1 MRFIMVGAGGVG
13 GLIGG
18 LLQRSGQE
26 VAFLARGRQL
36 QALREGGLHVQSPRG
51 TFHLARV
58 EASDDPAE
66 LPPGDVVLVAT
77 KGWQVPEVAPHL
89 VQLLRPDG
97 LAVPL
102 ENGVEAA
109 GHLTAALGEARVAGG
124 LCFLL
129 SRVEA
134 PGHIHHLG
142 EALRV
147 TVGERAGGTSSPRLE
162 ALCSALRAAQVDAEV
177 APDIDVALWDKLLFI
192 EPFGAVGAVTRAPAG
207 VFRSRRESRELL
219 VSAMDEVATLARARG
234 VSLPADAVAR
244 ALQIMDR
251 LPAEA
256 TASMQRDIM
265 SARPSELGDQTG
277 AVLRLARAAALAV
290 PVHAF
295 LWAALLPQEDAARRQ
310 EPPPLPPG
318 IR

>member
-1 MRFIMVGAGGVG
+1 MRFIMIGAGGVG

-36 QALREGGLHVQSPRG
+36 EALRQGGLHVESPRA
-51 TFHLARV
+51 TFHLQQV

-77 KGWQVPEVAPHL
+77 KGWQVPEVAPRL
-89 VQLLRPDG
+89 ARLLRPDG

-109 GHLTAALGEARVAGG
+109 GHLAAALGEARVAGG

-129 SRVEA
+129 SRLEA
-134 PGHIHHLG
+134 PGRILHQG
-142 EALRV
+142 VALKV
-147 TVGERAGGTSSPRLE
+147 TVGERGGGSSSPRLE
-162 ALCSALRAAQVDAEV
+162 ALCAALRAAQVDAEL
-177 APDIDVALWDKLLFI
+177 APDIDVALWNKLLFI
-192 EPFGAVGAVTRAPAG
+192 EPFGAVGATTRVPAG
-207 VFRSRRESRELL
+207 TFRARRESRELL

-234 VSLPADAVAR
+234 VRLPADAVAV
-244 ALQIMDR
+244 ALQTLDR

-265 SARPSELGDQTG
+265 AGRPSELGDQTG
-277 AVLRLARAAALAV
+277 AVLRLARDTGLAV

-310 EPPPLPPG
+310 EPQP
-318 IR
+318 

>member
-1 MRFIMVGAGGVG
+1 MRFIVVGAGGVG

-18 LLQRSGQE
+18 LLQQSGQQ

-51 TFHLARV
+51 TFHLPRI

-89 VQLLRPDG
+89 AQLLGPDG

-109 GHLTAALGEARVAGG
+109 GHLAAALGEGRVAGG

-129 SRVEA
+129 ARVES
-134 PGHIHHLG
+134 PGRILHLG
-142 EALRV
+142 ESLRV
-147 TVGERAGGTSSPRLE
+147 TVGERGGGPSSPRLE
-162 ALCSALRAAQVDAEV
+162 RLCSVLRAAHVDAEV
-177 APDIDVALWDKLLFI
+177 AADIDAALWDKLVFI
-192 EPFGAVGAVTRAPAG
+192 EPFGAVGAVTRSPAG

-219 VSAMDEVATLARARG
+219 VSAMEEVASLARVRG
-234 VSLPADAVAR
+234 VRLPADAVAR
-244 ALQIMDR
+244 ALQALDR

-265 SARPSELGDQTG
+265 AGRPSELGDQTG
-277 AVLRLARAAALAV
+277 AVMRLSRDAALAV

-295 LWAALLPQEDAARRQ
+295 LWAALLPQEDVARR
-310 EPPPLPPG
+310 
-318 IR
+318 

>member
-1 MRFIMVGAGGVG
+1 MRFIVVGAGGVG

-36 QALREGGLHVQSPRG
+36 QAMREGGLHVQSPRG
-51 TFHLARV
+51 AFHLPRI
-58 EASDDPAE
+58 EASDDPAA

-77 KGWQVPEVAPHL
+77 KGWQVPEVAPL
-89 VQLLRPDG
+89 LAQLLRPEG
-97 LAVPL
+97 VAVPL

-109 GHLTAALGEARVAGG
+109 GHLAAALGEGRVAGG

-129 SRVEA
+129 SRLEA
-134 PGHIHHLG
+134 PGRVQHQG

-147 TVGERAGGTSSPRLE
+147 TVGERGDSTASRRLD
-162 ALCSALRAAQVDAEV
+162 ALCALLRVAHVDAEV

-192 EPFGAVGAVTRAPAG
+192 EPFGAVGAVTRSPAG
-207 VFRSRRESRELL
+207 VFRTRRESRELL

-234 VSLPADAVAR
+234 VRLPSDAVAR
-244 ALQIMDR
+244 ALQAIDR

-256 TASMQRDIM
+256 TASMQRDLM
-265 SARPSELGDQTG
+265 SGRPSELGDQTG
-277 AVLRLARAAALAV
+277 AVLRLAREAALPV

-295 LWAALLPQEDAARRQ
+295 LWAALLPQEDAARR
-310 EPPPLPPG
+310 
-318 IR
+318 

>member
-1 MRFIMVGAGGVG
+1 MRFIIVGAGGVG

-36 QALREGGLHVQSPRG
+36 QAMREGGLHVQSPRG
-51 TFHLARV
+51 TFHLPRV
-58 EASDDPAE
+58 EVSDDPSA

-77 KGWQVPEVAPHL
+77 KGWQVPEVAPRL
-89 VQLLRPDG
+89 PPLLGPG
-97 LAVPL
+97 GVAIPL

-109 GHLTAALGEARVAGG
+109 GHLAAALGEGRVAGG

-129 SRVEA
+129 SRVEE
-134 PGHIHHLG
+134 PGRIQHVG

-147 TVGERAGGTSSPRLE
+147 TVGERGGGTSSRRLE
-162 ALCSALRAAQVDAEV
+162 ELCSVLRAAHVDAEV

-192 EPFGAVGAVTRAPAG
+192 EPFGAVGAVTRSPVG
-207 VFRSRRESRELL
+207 IFRTRRESRELL
-219 VSAMDEVATLARARG
+219 VSAMDEVATLARARR
-234 VSLPADAVAR
+234 VRLPADAVAR
-244 ALQIMDR
+244 AIQAMDR

-256 TASMQRDIM
+256 TASMQRDIL
-265 SARPSELGDQTG
+265 SGRPSELGDQTG
-277 AVLRLARAAALAV
+277 AVMRLARDAALAV

-295 LWAALLPQEDAARRQ
+295 LWAALLPQEDAARR
-310 EPPPLPPG
+310 
-318 IR
+318 

>member
-36 QALREGGLHVQSPRG
+36 QALREGGLHVQSPRA
-51 TFHLARV
+51 TFHLPRV
-58 EASDDPAE
+58 EASDDPAA

-77 KGWQVPEVAPHL
+77 KGWQVPEVAAGL
-89 VQLLRPDG
+89 ASLLKPDG
-97 LAVPL
+97 VAVPL

-109 GHLTAALGEARVAGG
+109 GHLAAALGEARVAGG

-134 PGHIHHLG
+134 PGRIQHMG

-147 TVGERAGGTSSPRLE
+147 TVGERAGPTSSPRLE
-162 ALCSALRAAQVDAEV
+162 ALCAALKAASVDVAL
-177 APDIDVALWDKLLFI
+177 APDIDVALWDKFLFI
-192 EPFGAVGAVTRAPAG
+192 EPFGAVGAVTRSPLG
-207 VFRSRRESRELL
+207 VFRTRRESRELL
-219 VSAMDEVATLARARG
+219 VSAMDEVATLARGLG
-234 VSLPADAVAR
+234 VRLPADAVAR
-244 ALQIMDR
+244 ALQAVDR
-251 LPAEA
+251 MPAEA

-265 SARPSELGDQTG
+265 AGRPSELGDQTG
-277 AVLRLARAAALAV
+277 AVIRLSRAAGLAL

-295 LWAALLPQEDAARRQ
+295 LWAALLPQEDAARR
-310 EPPPLPPG
+310 EPP
-318 IR
+318 R

>member
-1 MRFIMVGAGGVG
+1 MRFIVVGAGGVG

-18 LLQRSGQE
+18 LLQQSGQQ

-36 QALREGGLHVQSPRG
+36 QAMREGGLHVQSPRG
-51 TFHLARV
+51 TFHLPRI
-58 EASDDPAE
+58 EASDDPAK

-89 VQLLRPDG
+89 AQLLVPDG

-109 GHLTAALGEARVAGG
+109 DHLAAALGEGRVAGG

-134 PGHIHHLG
+134 PGRIQHMG

-147 TVGERAGGTSSPRLE
+147 TVGERGGRPSSQRLE
-162 ALCSALRAAQVDAEV
+162 ALCEVLRAAHVDAEV
-177 APDIDVALWDKLLFI
+177 STDIDAALWDKLVFI
-192 EPFGAVGAVTRAPAG
+192 EPFGAVGAVTRSPLG
-207 VFRSRRESRELL
+207 VFRTRPECRELL
-219 VSAMDEVATLARARG
+219 VGAMNEVASLARARG
-234 VSLPADAVAR
+234 VRLPADSVAR
-244 ALQIMDR
+244 ALQAVDR
-251 LPAEA
+251 MPAEA
-256 TASMQRDIM
+256 TASMQRDIV
-265 SARPSELGDQTG
+265 SGRPSELGDQTG
-277 AVLRLARAAALAV
+277 AVMRLARAAALPA

-310 EPPPLPPG
+310 V
-318 IR
+318 